1 MRISAIDEVRP
12 NSKHGNAPASKQLSY
27 RCQMYDQQTGT
38 RAAHPS
44 ERSRLVGIFLLIIGL
59 LVSYFEIVQPL
70 QEAAQGARRVTWT
83 DNWSF
88 MGVLCGLLGI
98 SVTIYPKM
106 LSENSI
112 FFKNKSKLSL
122 FGWLMLVI
130 LVGATLALT
139 SLFHHQFAKYGYHEV
154 TPG

>member
-1 MRISAIDEVRP
+1 
-12 NSKHGNAPASKQLSY
+12 
-27 RCQMYDQQTGT
+27 MYDQQTGT

-122 FGWLMLVI
+122 FGWLMLAI

-154 TPG
+154 TLG